1 MSSSIQYSPSASS
14 VVDVLRIVSLPRH
27 ILTKEDVYNF
37 VVRYLGV
44 SMVASIEIVYLKTIK
59 GVHYRSAFVHVTE
72 WHQADANTRADL
84 ERAGIVGEKLQITN
98 IQFDNGK
105 PMGHI
110 HIVMTSKSRQ
120 KPSLGSM
127 PSQEQSQPSAQQLQP
142 SAQPVQSTWMSIYI
156 PVLPPNLQTH
166 PSMIYDTE
174 ENLKHFFEFEL
185 LLGKVSRIDFVE
197 RPAVES
203 GRKPIRSAYVHFE
216 HWYNTRS
223 NTNIRSSIDESGSF
237 VCNGYYFNTDLTPFM
252 NNRFL
257 TFKINHKPIAA
268 VPNPSSMNVHQ
279 LVAAAEAL
287 AARVSELEK
296 ENIELKTNNTGDEKR
311 NALLNVL
318 GIVLSTPSSSPPPAH
333 DV

>member
-1 MSSSIQYSPSASS
+1 MSSSIQYSPS

-27 ILTKEDVYNF
+27 LQTKEDVYDF
-37 VVRYLGV
+37 VVRYTGV

-72 WHQADANTRADL
+72 WHPADANMRADL
-84 ERAGIVGEKLQITN
+84 EHAGIVGQKLQITN
-98 IQFDNGK
+98 LQFDNGR
-105 PMGHI
+105 PMSHI
-110 HIVMTSKSRQ
+110 HIVMTTKPKQ
-120 KPSLGSM
+120 MPSLSVM
-127 PSQEQSQPSAQQLQP
+127 PSPEYL
-142 SAQPVQSTWMSIYI
+142 QPVQSTWMSIYI

-166 PSMIYDTE
+166 SSMIYDTE

-185 LLGKVSRIDFVE
+185 TFGKVSRVDFVE
-197 RPAVES
+197 RPAFES
-203 GRKPIRSAYVHFE
+203 GRKPTRSAYVHFE

-223 NTNIRSSIDESGSF
+223 NTHIRSSIDESGSF
-237 VCNGYYFNTDLTPFM
+237 VCNGYYFNEILVPFM

-257 TFKINHKPIAA
+257 TFKINHKPIPA

-296 ENIELKTNNTGDEKR
+296 ENIELKSNGNTSDEKR

-318 GIVLSTPSSSPPPAH
+318 GIVPSSPSSSPPPAQE
-333 DV
+333 V

>member
-1 MSSSIQYSPSASS
+1 MSSSIQYSPS

-27 ILTKEDVYNF
+27 LLTKEDVYNF
-37 VVRYLGV
+37 VVRYAGV

-72 WHQADANTRADL
+72 WHPTDANTRADL
-84 ERAGIVGEKLQITN
+84 ERAGIVGQKLEITN
-98 IQFDNGK
+98 LQFDNGK

-110 HIVMTSKSRQ
+110 HIVMTTKPIQ
-120 KPSLGSM
+120 MPSLGSM
-127 PSQEQSQPSAQQLQP
+127 SSQEQSQL

-185 LLGKVSRIDFVE
+185 TFGKVSRVDFVE

-203 GRKPIRSAYVHFE
+203 GRKPTRSAYVHFE

-223 NTNIRSSIDESGSF
+223 NTQIRSSIDESGSF
-237 VCNGYYFNTDLTPFM
+237 VCNGYYFNANLVPFM

-257 TFKINHKPIAA
+257 TFKINHKPIPT

-296 ENIELKTNNTGDEKR
+296 ENFELKTNSNTSDEKR

-318 GIVLSTPSSSPPPAH
+318 GIVPSSPSSSPPPAQE
-333 DV
+333 V